1 MSGEWGLP
9 AVSLHDSDPLVNE
22 FVHSMPEGYRELFD
36 QRARKEHAYLVQRR
50 GDKPGY
56 AAVWTT
62 LPRGLSVVCVTGDD
76 HPGLLSV
83 VTTVFV
89 LHRLDVVTAQ
99 VFCRRLEQGKTEA
112 VDFFWVR
119 QKERA
124 HDVPPNPDHLE
135 RCVRTITGFL
145 RAGVEPEHVLTGAVS
160 SRPPEGPLSL
170 GWDDSGQILTIQ
182 TPDGAGLLMAIA
194 KALHESHATILSS
207 EIRTEGSMANDRFE
221 LRMRTGGELDD
232 AAREVIA
239 ERVQKSVVSWQ
250 QRSAVRSTG

>member
-1 MSGEWGLP
+1 MMT
-9 AVSLHDSDPLVNE
+9 LHDSDPLVND

-36 QRARKEHAYLVQRR
+36 QRARREHAYLVQQR
-50 GDKPGY
+50 GGKPGY

-99 VFCRRLEQGKTEA
+99 VFCRKLPHGQTEA

-119 QKERA
+119 QKERG
-124 HDVPPNPDHLE
+124 HEVPPTPDHLA

-145 RAGVEPEHVLTGAVS
+145 RAGVEPEHVLTGTVS

-170 GWDDSGQILTIQ
+170 DWDDAGRVLTIQ

-194 KALHESHATILSS
+194 KALHESQVTIVSS
-207 EIRTEGSMANDRFE
+207 EITTEASTAHDRFE
-221 LRMRTGGELDD
+221 LRTRDGNELDQGARD
-232 AAREVIA
+232 AVV
-239 ERVQKSVVSWQ
+239 ERVRKGVLSWQ
-250 QRSAVRSTG
+250 QRAAVRSTG